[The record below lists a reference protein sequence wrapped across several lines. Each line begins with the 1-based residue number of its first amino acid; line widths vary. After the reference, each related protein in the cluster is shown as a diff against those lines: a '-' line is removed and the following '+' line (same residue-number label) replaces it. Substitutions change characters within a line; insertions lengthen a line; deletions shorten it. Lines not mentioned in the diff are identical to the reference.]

1 MHVPF
6 NNAYAICEINF
17 AYEYMHLHKHPQST
31 YCRIICSTVASISV
45 NFVTVSKM
53 GEWNL
58 NLVAPGTFVMSIWKV
73 IPGIYLPY
81 IWQEWPV
88 ETLLRKF
95 NDTDETSRLQKPQH
109 SSNALPIRTA
119 SRACNFQLSDRGS
132 PWKPRFFGLT
142 ATEGSY
148 ETAIILGFMRART
161 GRHRPETLAAQRPA
175 KLCFYL
181 REELPN
187 SAGWR

>member
-1 MHVPF
+1 
-6 NNAYAICEINF
+6 
-17 AYEYMHLHKHPQST
+17 MHLHKHPQSS
-31 YCRIICSTVASISV
+31 YCRIICSTVAWTSV
-45 NFVTVSKM
+45 NFLKLSKM

-58 NLVAPGTFVMSIWKV
+58 NLLAPGTFVMSIWKV
-73 IPGIYLPY
+73 IAGICLSY
-81 IWQEWPV
+81 IWQWV
-88 ETLLRKF
+88 TWLLRKF
-95 NDTDETSRLQKPQH
+95 HDIDETSRTKPQH
-109 SSNALPIRTA
+109 SSNVFPIPAA
-119 SRACNFQLSDRGS
+119 SRACNFQLSGRGS

-148 ETAIILGFMRART
+148 ETAIILGFMRARA
-161 GRHRPETLAAQRPA
+161 GRHRAETLAAQRPA